1 MSAAEP
7 ITFLTWNL
15 CMMVS
20 SQEAPAGWSQEHAE
34 AKVRELVLQ
43 LDPDFVCFQELPG
56 LVPYVETHDLLPA
69 NTESHSGNIATLVRN
84 EMKDEVQAT
93 AIGRFA
99 VTAKIESRNITLAN
113 VHLAPSQ
120 EGADKRIRMLQTLI
134 QRCETPGLVVV
145 GDTNTRVAEEEKIE
159 KIGLVGERPPR
170 ATWDTKANLFRAG
183 GGKFTAYFTRYFH
196 NREVVVDEVEV
207 WDDKVEH
214 NETQFHLSDHFPL
227 SGSARLG
234 VG

>member
-1 MSAAEP
+1 MPTTEP

-20 SQEAPAGWSQEHAE
+20 SHEAPAGWSLEHTE

-43 LDPDFVCFQELPG
+43 LDPDFVFFQELPG

-84 EMKDEVQAT
+84 EMKDEIESI

-99 VTAKIESRNITLAN
+99 VLAKMESRQLTLAN

-120 EGADKRIRMLQTLI
+120 EGVDKRMRMLAKLI
-134 QRCETPGLVVV
+134 EKCETSGLVVA
-145 GDTNTRVAEEEKIE
+145 GDTNTRIKEEAGIE
-159 KIGLVGERPPR
+159 ALGLTGHRPPR
-170 ATWDTKANLFRAG
+170 PTWDTKINQFRPNSRQ
-183 GGKFTAYFTRYFH
+183 FTAYFTRYFH
-196 NREVVVDEVEV
+196 NDQVAVDEVEV
-207 WDDKVEH
+207 WVDKVEY
-214 NETQFHLSDHFPL
+214 NEERFHLSDHFPM
-227 SGSARLG
+227 SGSVQQL
-234 VG
+234 

>member
-1 MSAAEP
+1 MPAAEP

-20 SQEAPAGWSQEHAE
+20 SHEAPAGWSQEHTE

-84 EMKDEVQAT
+84 EMKEEVQAM

-99 VTAKIESRNITLAN
+99 VAAKIESRISLWRTFTSPR
-113 VHLAPSQ
+113 H
-120 EGADKRIRMLQTLI
+120 KRVPINGFACCKRWFSD
-134 QRCETPGLVVV
+134 V
-145 GDTNTRVAEEEKIE
+145 
-159 KIGLVGERPPR
+159 RPP
-170 ATWDTKANLFRAG
+170 A
-183 GGKFTAYFTRYFH
+183 
-196 NREVVVDEVEV
+196 
-207 WDDKVEH
+207 
-214 NETQFHLSDHFPL
+214 
-227 SGSARLG
+227 
-234 VG
+234 